1 MRLSLLFLTLLFLG
15 CAPKA
20 VDTHLLSPTF
30 SPLQTPSISTYDK
43 HNERIMFYEFSMQN
57 GILMQKS
64 WGKTLPFR
72 VEFMN
77 LWVSGLGHDLR
88 RLSDNHAE
96 SIHDTLMYYAHKQ
109 GMQRLYI
116 NQEEYIIDTTF
127 AKEMVDVIEAYEE
140 KMKRYE
146 SDKRFPLLLLPRL

>member
-1 MRLSLLFLTLLFLG
+1 MRFTLFFLLVVFLG
-15 CAPKA
+15 CAPKV
-20 VDTHLLSPTF
+20 VDTQKLNPAF
-30 SPLQTPSISTYDK
+30 SPIQMPRISTYDT
-43 HNERIMFYEFSMQN
+43 HNDRIMFYEFSMQN
-57 GILMQKS
+57 GVLMERS

-96 SIHDTLMYYAHKQ
+96 TIKDTLMYHAQKE

-116 NQEEYIIDTTF
+116 HQEEYIIENAF
-127 AKEMVDVIEAYEE
+127 AKEMVDVIESYEE

-146 SDKRFPLLLLPRL
+146 NDRRFPPLLLPRL